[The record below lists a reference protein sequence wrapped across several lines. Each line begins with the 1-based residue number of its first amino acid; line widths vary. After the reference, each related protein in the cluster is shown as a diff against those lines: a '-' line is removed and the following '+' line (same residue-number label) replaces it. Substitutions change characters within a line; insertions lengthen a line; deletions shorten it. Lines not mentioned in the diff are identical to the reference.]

1 MESGAINR
9 AIGAID
15 KCCEFV
21 AFCEKWVLPPNRF
34 KPERFWCYIEMDE
47 SGKISYGFT
56 WKTDCSIFEAYLKD
70 QGYTMGEGFDF
81 SENSGLVSYS
91 GEIINDSAASA
102 YLSETSESEITNEF
116 SRVARNNFESLGLFH
131 PVHVT
136 TRDGNGFKSYE
147 LVLDF

>member
-1 MESGAINR
+1 MIWIILIVLVVGIWYYKSKDKDKSTSSSTSSSPSDYSDGKSKQIRPYSMESGAINR

-81 SENSGLVSYS
+81 SENRL
-91 GEIINDSAASA
+91 
-102 YLSETSESEITNEF
+102 
-116 SRVARNNFESLGLFH
+116 LF
-131 PVHVT
+131 T
-136 TRDGNGFKSYE
+136 
-147 LVLDF
+147 